1 MTVLAMGHG
10 ELSRFDP
17 LMRVDRV
24 DRVDD
29 AAGLV
34 GLERRHVFGL
44 LDQMRTNG
52 AEGLVSC

>member
-17 LMRVDRV
+17 LMRV